1 MSVKVRLGVGNSFA
15 PVGNQEQFEAI
26 QKQSG
31 SNGGEGG
38 EGGEGDERTQ
48 LTGGDGDPQPHHLLC
63 SPIGT
68 SLIGTRHSSGVTT
81 LLLSTLLTI
90 AAGFEHRGTK
100 YMSATG
106 ILLFFHVLFHVVLQ
120 INQE

>member
-31 SNGGEGG
+31 SNGGE
-38 EGGEGDERTQ
+38 EGGDERTQ

-63 SPIGT
+63 SPTGT

-81 LLLSTLLTI
+81 LLLSTL
-90 AAGFEHRGTK
+90 
-100 YMSATG
+100 
-106 ILLFFHVLFHVVLQ
+106 
-120 INQE
+120 

>member
-38 EGGEGDERTQ
+38 GDERTQ
-48 LTGGDGDPQPHHLLC
+48 LYG
-63 SPIGT
+63 
-68 SLIGTRHSSGVTT
+68 
-81 LLLSTLLTI
+81 
-90 AAGFEHRGTK
+90 A
-100 YMSATG
+100 
-106 ILLFFHVLFHVVLQ
+106 LQ
-120 INQE
+120 AP

>member
-1 MSVKVRLGVGNSFA
+1 MYRHQSTV
-15 PVGNQEQFEAI
+15 I
-26 QKQSG
+26 QSIKKQSG
-31 SNGGEGG
+31 SNG

-63 SPIGT
+63 SPTGT

-90 AAGFEHRGTK
+90 AAGF
-100 YMSATG
+100 
-106 ILLFFHVLFHVVLQ
+106 FFVPYDRVYVSCRTLKHDIFVWFLM
-120 INQE
+120 

>member
-31 SNGGEGG
+31 SNGEGEGG

-63 SPIGT
+63 SPTTGT

-81 LLLSTLLTI
+81 LLLSTLLTEYML
-90 AAGFEHRGTK
+90 AAG
-100 YMSATG
+100 
-106 ILLFFHVLFHVVLQ
+106 L
-120 INQE
+120 

>member
-63 SPIGT
+63 SPTTGT

-90 AAGFEHRGTK
+90 AAGFFLYPMTE
-100 YMSATG
+100 YMLAAG
-106 ILLFFHVLFHVVLQ
+106 L
-120 INQE
+120 

>member
-31 SNGGEGG
+31 SNGE
-38 EGGEGDERTQ
+38 GEGDERTQ

-63 SPIGT
+63 SPTTGT

-90 AAGFEHRGTK
+90 AAGFFLYPMTE
-100 YMSATG
+100 YMLAAG
-106 ILLFFHVLFHVVLQ
+106 L
-120 INQE
+120 

>member
-31 SNGGEGG
+31 SNGGEG
-38 EGGEGDERTQ
+38 EDERTQ

-63 SPIGT
+63 SPTVGLHSLEQGT
-68 SLIGTRHSSGVTT
+68 V
-81 LLLSTLLTI
+81 
-90 AAGFEHRGTK
+90 AGLPRYF
-100 YMSATG
+100 
-106 ILLFFHVLFHVVLQ
+106 
-120 INQE
+120 

>member
-31 SNGGEGG
+31 SNGEGG
-38 EGGEGDERTQ
+38 GGGGGEGDERTQ

-63 SPIGT
+63 SPTTGT
-68 SLIGTRHSSGVTT
+68 LFMGTRH
-81 LLLSTLLTI
+81 
-90 AAGFEHRGTK
+90 
-100 YMSATG
+100 G
-106 ILLFFHVLFHVVLQ
+106 IT
-120 INQE
+120 

>member
-15 PVGNQEQFEAI
+15 PVGNQEQFETI

-31 SNGGEGG
+31 SNGEGG
-38 EGGEGDERTQ
+38 GGGGGGEGDERTQ

-63 SPIGT
+63 SPTTGT

-90 AAGFEHRGTK
+90 AVGFFTYPMTEYMLAAG
-100 YMSATG
+100 
-106 ILLFFHVLFHVVLQ
+106 L
-120 INQE
+120 

>member
-15 PVGNQEQFEAI
+15 PVGNQEQFETL

-31 SNGGEGG
+31 SNGEGG
-38 EGGEGDERTQ
+38 EGEGDERTQ

-63 SPIGT
+63 SPTTGT

-90 AAGFEHRGTK
+90 AAGFFTYPMTE
-100 YMSATG
+100 YMLAAR
-106 ILLFFHVLFHVVLQ
+106 L
-120 INQE
+120 

>member
-15 PVGNQEQFEAI
+15 PVGNQEQFETI

-31 SNGGEGG
+31 SNGGGGGEGG

-63 SPIGT
+63 SPTTGT

-81 LLLSTLLTI
+81 LLLSTLLTEYML
-90 AAGFEHRGTK
+90 AAG
-100 YMSATG
+100 
-106 ILLFFHVLFHVVLQ
+106 L
-120 INQE
+120 